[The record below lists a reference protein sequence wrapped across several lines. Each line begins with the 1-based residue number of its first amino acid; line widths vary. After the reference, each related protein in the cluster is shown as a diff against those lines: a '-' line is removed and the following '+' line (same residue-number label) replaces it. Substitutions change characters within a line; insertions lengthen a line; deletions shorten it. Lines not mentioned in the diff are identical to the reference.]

1 MLFKIYLKK
10 DMKLQD
16 LKMNMKLW
24 IVLKEIFKIKKE
36 DIY

>member
-1 MLFKIYLKK
+1 MLLKIYLKK
-10 DMKLQD
+10 DMKMQD

-24 IVLKEIFKIKKE
+24 IVLKKIFKIKKE

>member
-1 MLFKIYLKK
+1 MLFKKYLKK
-10 DMKLQD
+10 DMIMLF

-24 IVLKEIFKIKKE
+24 NVLKEIFKIKKE